1 MKTIGII
8 DKFRK
13 RGRKVTPQR
22 LAVFKA
28 LEGNTSHPT
37 AEDLHRMLTEKHPT
51 ITLATVYQT
60 LNILR
65 DDGELT
71 ELNIGGDRRHYDPD
85 TSLHHHAVCSV
96 CGSVSDVKGLLEI
109 DFPDPAQDQ
118 NFDFTGYHVEFYGTC
133 GSCRN

>member
-1 MKTIGII
+1 MKPIGII
-8 DKFRK
+8 EKFREK
-13 RGRKVTPQR
+13 GRKVTPQR
-22 LAVFKA
+22 LAIFKV

-37 AEDLHRMLTEKHPT
+37 AEDLYRTLAKEHPT

-96 CGSVSDVKGLLEI
+96 CGGVSDVTDLPEI
-109 DFPDPAQDQ
+109 DFPVPEQGP
-118 NFDFTGYHVEFYGTC
+118 NFDFTGYHIEFYGTC